1 MAEENSEVED
11 SFLSGRL
18 FLTSATV
25 SDDVV
30 VVRKLT
36 SFSFPL
42 SALEGDE
49 QASAVNCCFCCEDT
63 ATTGESVRAKLLIG
77 RGRLTAARRRTYEL
91 LENGDA
97 DFFDE

>member
-25 SDDVV
+25 SGDDDVV
-30 VVRKLT
+30 VVKKLT

-42 SALEGDE
+42 SAFEGDE
-49 QASAVNCCFCCEDT
+49 QASAVNCCLCCEDR

-77 RGRLTAARRRTYEL
+77 RGRLAAARRRT
-91 LENGDA
+91 
-97 DFFDE
+97 